1 MIVVVSDVHLG
12 SDVGRK
18 CKGTGRACDD
28 LDLDPLFQAFVGYIG
43 KEYLHTK
50 EDGLILLG
58 DIFDFWRKDAADAL
72 IENQE
77 AVSKLKE
84 IASRSVINY
93 VVGNH
98 DYSIREMWRVAS
110 SKSLFSTMGKSLNL
124 DINGENFTFIHG
136 HQLEVLAN
144 PYDKSEKVYD
154 SISALLC
161 STAGVTGTAAST
173 LWSCIDPGK
182 HADYMKSVKK
192 STSERLK
199 GKHNALD
206 TIEKLAQSKSRSI
219 YAGADGWLVYGHT
232 HRCYVD
238 EDSKT
243 ANTGSWGR
251 NGDDCGL
258 DYMIIEEGR
267 PKLCSYEI

>member
-18 CKGTGRACDD
+18 CKGTGRACED
-28 LDLDPLFQAFVGYIG
+28 LDLDPLFQAFVGYIS

-50 EDGLILLG
+50 EDRLILLG
-58 DIFDFWRKDAADAL
+58 DIFDFWRRDAAVVL

-77 AVSKLKE
+77 AISKMKE
-84 IASRSVINY
+84 IASRCLINY

-98 DYSIREMWRVAS
+98 DYSIREMWRVAGR
-110 SKSLFSTMGKSLNL
+110 KNLFGTMDKRLHL
-124 DINGENFTFIHG
+124 DIDGKAFTFIHG

-144 PYDKSEKVYD
+144 PYDKSQKVYD

-161 STAGVTGTAAST
+161 STSGVTGTAASA
-173 LWSCIDPGK
+173 LWSYINPGING
-182 HADYMKSVKK
+182 DYMKSMQM

-206 TIEKLAQSKSRSI
+206 RLEKLAQSKSRSI
-219 YAGADGWLVYGHT
+219 YTGADGWLVYGHT
-232 HRCYVD
+232 HSGYVD
-238 EDSKT
+238 EESRT

-258 DYMIIEEGR
+258 DYMIIEKGK
-267 PKLCSYEI
+267 PKLCAYEI

>member
-18 CKGTGRACDD
+18 CRGTGRACDD

-43 KEYLHTK
+43 KEYLRTK
-50 EDGLILLG
+50 EDRLVLLG
-58 DIFDFWRKDAADAL
+58 DIFDFWRKDAAEVM

-77 AVSKLKE
+77 TVSKLKE

-98 DYSIREMWRVAS
+98 DYSIREMWRVS
-110 SKSLFSTMGKSLNL
+110 GTKSLFSTMDKRLHLN
-124 DINGENFTFIHG
+124 IEGEDYTFMHG
-136 HQLEVLAN
+136 HQFEVLAN
-144 PYDKSEKVYD
+144 PYDKSEKLYD
-154 SISALLC
+154 SISYMLC
-161 STAGVTGTAAST
+161 NSAGVTGSAASAI
-173 LWSCIDPGK
+173 WAAIDPEA
-182 HADYMKSVKK
+182 HLDYAKSLKKSV
-192 STSERLK
+192 SERLK

-206 TIEKLAQSKSRSI
+206 TVDKLAQSKSRSI
-219 YAGADGWLVYGHT
+219 YTGADGWLVYGHT
-232 HRCYVD
+232 HRGYVD
-238 EDSKT
+238 EISRT

-251 NGDDCGL
+251 DGDDCGL
-258 DYMIIEEGR
+258 DYMIIEGGK

>member
-18 CKGTGRACDD
+18 CRGTGRACDD
-28 LDLDPLFQAFVGYIG
+28 LGLDPLFQAFVGYIG

-50 EDGLILLG
+50 EDRLILLG
-58 DIFDFWRKDAADAL
+58 DIFDFWRKDAAEVL

-77 AVSKLKE
+77 AVFKMKE

-98 DYSIREMWRVAS
+98 DYSIRDMWRVAGT
-110 SKSLFSTMGKSLNL
+110 KNLFGSMDKRLHL
-124 DINGENFTFIHG
+124 DIDGEAFTFIHG
-136 HQLEVLAN
+136 HQFEILAN

-154 SISALLC
+154 SISNFLC
-161 STAGVTGTAAST
+161 NSAGVTGSAAST
-173 LWSCIDPGK
+173 LWSAIDPDTHGN
-182 HADYMKSVKK
+182 YIKSMKK

-206 TIEKLAQSKSRSI
+206 MVEKLAQSKSRSI
-219 YAGADGWLVYGHT
+219 YTGAEGWLVYGHT
-232 HRCYVD
+232 HRAYVD
-238 EDSKT
+238 EDSRT

-251 NGDDCGL
+251 DGDDAGL
-258 DYMIIEEGR
+258 DYMTIEDGKPNLR
-267 PKLCSYEI
+267 AYEI

>member
-18 CKGTGRACDD
+18 CRGTGHACDD
-28 LDLDPLFQAFVGYIG
+28 LDLDPLFQTFVGYIG

-50 EDGLILLG
+50 EDRLILLG
-58 DIFDFWRKDAADAL
+58 DIFDFWRKDAAEVL

-84 IASRSVINY
+84 IAGRSVINY

-98 DYSIREMWRVAS
+98 DYTIREMWRGAGT
-110 SKSLFSTMGKSLNL
+110 KNLFSTMDKRLHLGLEGI
-124 DINGENFTFIHG
+124 DFTFMHG
-136 HQLEVLAN
+136 HQFEVLAN
-144 PYDKSEKVYD
+144 PYDKSEKLYD
-154 SISALLC
+154 SISYMLC
-161 STAGVTGTAAST
+161 NSAGVTGSAASAI
-173 LWSCIDPGK
+173 WAAIDPEA
-182 HADYMKSVKK
+182 HLDYAKSVKK
-192 STSERLK
+192 SASERLK

-206 TIEKLAQSKSRSI
+206 TVEKLAQAKSRSI
-219 YAGADGWLVYGHT
+219 YTGAEGWLVYGHT

-251 NGDDCGL
+251 DSDDGGL
-258 DYMIIEEGR
+258 DYMTIEEGK
-267 PKLCSYEI
+267 PKLRSYEM